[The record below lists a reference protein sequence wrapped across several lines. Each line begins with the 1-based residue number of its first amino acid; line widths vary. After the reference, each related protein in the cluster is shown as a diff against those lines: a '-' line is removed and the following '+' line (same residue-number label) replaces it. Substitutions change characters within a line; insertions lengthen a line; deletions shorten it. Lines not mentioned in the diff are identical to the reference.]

1 MSPWQT
7 RTVVRRGATL
17 VEVALV
23 IGALIMML
31 LGIMEY
37 GRFIMVKQVVDN
49 ATREGAHLT
58 ISADG
63 SDPTSYSYQTTSSI
77 QAAVTN
83 AMGGV
88 DATLSGLT
96 IDVYLVDSQGNNIG
110 SWTSAQDGQNIAV
123 EVTGTYTPILP
134 TLGFLPSTVTV
145 HSKCVMRSEGN

>member
-1 MSPWQT
+1 MRPWQK
-7 RTVVRRGATL
+7 RTPARRGATL

-23 IGALIMML
+23 VGALIMML

-63 SDPTSYSYQTTSSI
+63 SDSTNYSYQTTSSI
-77 QAAVTN
+77 QAAVKN

-88 DATLSGLT
+88 DALLGGLT
-96 IDVYLVDSQGNNIG
+96 IDVYLADSSGNNIG
-110 SWTSAQDGQNIAV
+110 SWAAAQDGENIAV

-134 TLGFLPSTVTV
+134 TFGFLPSTVTV

>member
-1 MSPWQT
+1 M
-7 RTVVRRGATL
+7 RTAVRRGATL

-23 IGALIMML
+23 VGALIMML

-58 ISADG
+58 LSADG
-63 SDPTSYSYQTTSSI
+63 SDSTNYSYQTTSTI

-88 DATLSGLT
+88 DALLPDLT
-96 IDVYLVDSQGNNIG
+96 IAVYLADSSGNNIG
-110 SWTSAQDGQNIAV
+110 SWTTAQDGQNIAV
-123 EVTGTYTPILP
+123 EVTGTYAPILP
-134 TLGFLPSTVTV
+134 TFGFLPSTVTI
-145 HSKCVMRSEGN
+145 HSKSVMRSEGN